1 MNMPRITNYVTVQR
15 SKATAVDSNDTRRG
29 LPRDEPL
36 LNRVFTPIKTIRQ
49 SVGNKIFLSGF
60 TLVEVMIVVVIFSI
74 MFAVTF
80 DVLLSGRRSFDTS
93 SIRYDIQTNAA
104 LGLNN
109 MARELKNSASLYV
122 YVDADGDWVKFLVPM
137 GYSQN
142 GDIIW
147 GADGQ
152 TNHRIRYEV
161 NGQNQLVRD
170 RFDTSDSL
178 VNGTTRILAN
188 YVDDVDFN
196 SQPKGLII
204 NITTSEQ
211 NKVTK
216 EWLEENLSSTITFRN

>member
-1 MNMPRITNYVTVQR
+1 MKMPRIANH
-15 SKATAVDSNDTRRG
+15 
-29 LPRDEPL
+29 
-36 LNRVFTPIKTIRQ
+36 
-49 SVGNKIFLSGF
+49 GF
-60 TLVEVMIVVVIFSI
+60 TLVEVMLVVVIFSI
-74 MFAVTF
+74 MFTVTF
-80 DVLLSGRRSFDTS
+80 DVLLTGRRSFDVA

-122 YVDADGDWVKFLVPM
+122 DVDAGGDWVKFLVPI

-152 TNHRIRYEV
+152 ANHRIRYEV
-161 NGQNQLVRD
+161 SGNQLVRD
-170 RFDTSDSL
+170 RFDTFDSI

-196 SQPKGLII
+196 SQSNGLIV
-204 NITTSEQ
+204 NITTSEEH
-211 NKVTK
+211 KVTK
-216 EWLEENLSSTITFRN
+216 ESLEENLSSTITFRN

>member
-1 MNMPRITNYVTVQR
+1 MPQITNHGLTPLETNDPPVR
-15 SKATAVDSNDTRRG
+15 SKRF
-29 LPRDEPL
+29 L
-36 LNRVFTPIKTIRQ
+36 L
-49 SVGNKIFLSGF
+49 GF

-74 MFAVTF
+74 IFGVSF
-80 DVLLSGRRSFDTS
+80 DVLLSGRRSFDAS

-122 YVDADGDWVKFLVPM
+122 DVDVGGDSVRFLVPV
-137 GYSQN
+137 GYSQS

-147 GADGQ
+147 GADGE

-170 RFDTSDSL
+170 RFDASDSI

-188 YVDDVDFN
+188 YVDDVDFD
-196 SQPKGLII
+196 SQPNGLIM

-216 EWLEENLSSTITFRN
+216 EWLDENLSSTITFRN